1 MPVLILCLSRRDSQS
16 YMGLEKKGH
25 SQNFQNSNYS
35 KYTSTDH
42 EDWAFLIPIPD
53 DSDDKYLNIY

>member
-1 MPVLILCLSRRDSQS
+1 
-16 YMGLEKKGH
+16 MGLEKKGH

-53 DSDDKYLNIY
+53 DSDDKYLNIYWGIHFK